1 MIQEIALMLSFPFM
15 VRAFIVGSLVALCAS
30 LLGVSLVLKR
40 YAMIGDGL
48 SHVGFAAL
56 AFATALDLDP
66 IRVSIPVT
74 VLVAFLLLRINES
87 AAIRGD
93 SAVAMISVG
102 SLAAGV
108 LIISVS
114 TGMTTDVCNYMFG
127 TILAMSKSD
136 VTLSIALSVI
146 VLILYFIFYNRIFL
160 ITFDEAFARTTG
172 IRVDFYNML
181 LAGLTAITVVLG
193 MRMIGA
199 LLISSQLIL
208 PALTAMRLFKS
219 FRAVIVCAAIVSI
232 VSFIAGLALSYF
244 AATPAGAS
252 VVTAQLFF
260 FLTFSLIR
268 KIRQAE
274 PARGR

>member
-56 AFATALDLDP
+56 AFATALNLDP
-66 IRVSIPVT
+66 IRISIPIT

-146 VLILYFIFYNRIFL
+146 VLILYFVFYNRIFL

-232 VSFIAGLALSYF
+232 VSFIAGLSLSYF

-252 VVTAQLFF
+252 VVMAQLFF
-260 FLTFSLIR
+260 FLTFSLVR
-268 KIRQAE
+268 KIRQTE
-274 PARGR
+274 PVRGR

>member
-56 AFATALDLDP
+56 AFATALNLDP
-66 IRVSIPVT
+66 IRISIPIT

-93 SAVAMISVG
+93 SAIAMISVG

-146 VLILYFIFYNRIFL
+146 VLILYFVFYNRIFL

-232 VSFIAGLALSYF
+232 VSFIAGLSLSYF

-260 FLTFSLIR
+260 FLTFSLVR
-268 KIRQAE
+268 KIRQTE
-274 PARGR
+274 PVRGR

>member
-56 AFATALDLDP
+56 AFATALNLDP
-66 IRVSIPVT
+66 IRISIPIT

-146 VLILYFIFYNRIFL
+146 VLILYFVFYNRIFL

-232 VSFIAGLALSYF
+232 VSFIAGLSLSYF

-260 FLTFSLIR
+260 FLTFSLVR
-268 KIRQAE
+268 KIRQTE
-274 PARGR
+274 PVRGR